1 MKEIRQIIEAFE
13 VAQQEGQKAAL
24 ATVVHVEG
32 SSYRAPGARML
43 ITEDGMLTGA
53 ISGGC
58 LEGDALR
65 KALMA
70 IMQGKPLLATYDT
83 SDEDDAMM
91 GVGLGCNG
99 IIRVLIEPI
108 DTSNPTNPI
117 ALLKLAVAKR
127 EPVVL
132 VTFFSLANKW
142 EENQGTR
149 WLAKEDRTLVSDER
163 NSSSILSIDALLDH
177 VERVFENQR
186 TEFINMATANIAAFV
201 EYLTPSISVIIAG
214 AGNDVSPLVQMASI
228 LGWEVTLV
236 DGRPNYANE
245 SRFSGC
251 RIIVSAPEVALRNIE
266 LDNRTACVLM
276 THNYNY
282 DKSML
287 RQLVSLHVPYIG
299 MLGPKRK
306 FQRMLDEF
314 SAEGILLSEEQ
325 LLRIHSPIGLNIG
338 AETPEEIALS
348 ITAEISACFA
358 GKEGMPLKNLPNKIH
373 DWKMAIT
380 TVDT

>member
-1 MKEIRQIIEAFE
+1 MKEIKEIIGAFE
-13 VAQQEGQKAAL
+13 LAEKAGQKAAL

-43 ITEDGMLTGA
+43 ITEDGALTGA

-70 IMQGKPLLATYDT
+70 MLQGRPLLATYDT
-83 SDEDDAMM
+83 SDEDDAII

-108 DTSNPTNPI
+108 DADNATNPI

-127 EPVVL
+127 DPAVL
-132 VTFFSLANKW
+132 VTFFSLEDKW
-142 EENQGTR
+142 KENQGTR
-149 WLAKEDRTLVSDER
+149 LLAKKDRAFIGNGL
-163 NSSSILSIDALLDH
+163 NDAIPSANELL
-177 VERVFENQR
+177 ECIQRVLENGD
-186 TEFINMATANIAAFV
+186 TEFIHIVSSNITAFV
-201 EYLTPSISVIIAG
+201 EYLMPNVSVIIAG
-214 AGNDVSPLVQMASI
+214 AGNDVLPLVQMSGI
-228 LGWEVTLV
+228 LGWEVTLI

-251 RIIVSAPEVALRNIE
+251 QIVVSEPELALRNLT
-266 LDNRTACVLM
+266 LDSRTACVLM

-282 DKSML
+282 DKALL
-287 RQLVSLHVPYIG
+287 RQLCDLPVPYIG

-306 FQRMLDEF
+306 FQRMLAEF
-314 SAEGILLSEEQ
+314 GNEGISLSAARLLQ
-325 LLRIHSPIGLNIG
+325 IHSPVGLNIG

-358 GKEGMPLKNLPNKIH
+358 GKEGTSLKNLPGRIH
-373 DWKMAIT
+373 DRRTIIK
-380 TVDT
+380 VRGV